1 MKSSHRLP
9 KRLFI
14 ALLLVCLSLAA
25 ACTAQVALP
34 ASVAPAAA
42 VPPTML
48 KIVASDHHYSMPPQ
62 VKAGYVNVVMENTGK
77 EPHHA
82 QFLRL
87 NDGVTME
94 EFQAALAGGVPAV
107 LQVATL
113 TGGPSVIDPGLSQ
126 SVTLNMTPGQYILLC
141 IIAGPDGVPHL
152 AKGMMA
158 PLTVTA
164 ADNAADGTAASAPAA
179 DGAVRLLDFA
189 FTLPQTIKA
198 GAQTW
203 EIKNEGKQPHELV
216 LIKLAEGK
224 TMDDVAAYMAQ
235 PAGLPPFEDM
245 GGMQGIMPGSTA
257 WLDLDLT
264 PGSYVAICHIP
275 DPASGEEH
283 MHLGMIM
290 PFSVD

>member
-1 MKSSHRLP
+1 MKSP
-9 KRLFI
+9 KRLII
-14 ALLLVCLSLAA
+14 ALLLIMAA
-25 ACTAQVALP
+25 AAVAACAAQL
-34 ASVAPAAA
+34 APAAPPAA
-42 VPPTML
+42 VQSAAQPAVL
-48 KIVASDHHYSMPPQ
+48 KIVASDHHYAMPPQ
-62 VKAGYVNVVMENTGK
+62 IKAGYVNVVMENTGQ

-94 EFQAALAGGVPAV
+94 QFQAALEGGVPAV
-107 LQVATL
+107 LQVAAL

-126 SVTLNMTPGQYILLC
+126 SVTLNLTPGQYVLLC

-152 AKGMMA
+152 AKGMIA

-164 ADNAADGTAASAPAA
+164 ADGAAASAAA
-179 DGAVRLLDFA
+179 APQTGNSVRLLDFA
-189 FTLPQTIKA
+189 FTLPQSIQA
-198 GAQTW
+198 GKQTW
-203 EIKNEGKQPHELV
+203 EIKNEGKQPHEMV
-216 LIKLAEGK
+216 LIKLHEGK

-235 PAGLPPFEDM
+235 PAGTPPFTDV

-275 DPASGEEH
+275 DPATGEEH
-283 MHLGMIM
+283 QHLGMIM
-290 PFSVD
+290 PFSVN